1 MPERVFSR
9 PDAERLIG
17 GIFAAMDELAGVLE
31 AETGHLREGR
41 LREGLSTQARK
52 AELAGAYAR
61 GLEEVKANAV
71 ALARFA
77 PEALARLRAVASTV
91 WFAETVAANQT
102 VLATARAVSE
112 GLIRDVSTEVDRVA
126 RPQGYAPGGAPAP
139 RLPRATPLV
148 VAKNL

>member
-1 MPERVFSR
+1 MPERVLSR

-17 GIFAAMDELAGVLE
+17 GILAAMDELAGVLE

-77 PEALARLRAVASTV
+77 PEALARLRAAHAR
-91 WFAETVAANQT
+91 FAETVAANQT

>member
-1 MPERVFSR
+1 MPERVLSR

-17 GIFAAMDELAGVLE
+17 GILAAMDELAGVLE

-52 AELAGAYAR
+52 SELAGAYAR

-77 PEALARLRAVASTV
+77 PEALARLRAAHAR
-91 WFAETVAANQT
+91 FAETVAANQT